1 MSCPREALERKKRR
15 ELKSESWG
23 TLLLKSGEEQEEAA
37 KLGGGRARSTRRGK
51 RAVGHGGEERTES
64 QSQDR
69 RRI

>member
-23 TLLLKSGEEQEEAA
+23 TLLLKSGEQEEAA
-37 KLGGGRARSTRRGK
+37 KLGWGRARSTRRGK

-64 QSQDR
+64 PSQDR